1 MHTAVQCIGIYIL
14 WVVVVVFSFFLSGY
28 CSCCFFIFTVF
39 FLIIFFRFV
48 CGLLTERHSTLRA
61 SSSMSEQQQPRQRT
75 AVPVT
80 AASKAEVTV
89 EENFA
94 AMRHAAMSMFKQRTK
109 DLTMVSALTAEAE
122 VVEKLN
128 CQVQST
134 INSLQEQK
142 AILEARIEA
151 EERRVKEREE
161 QLRGVHTMLAQM
173 KEDQGVFSGVR
184 RSSEKIAMTLHQ
196 FVTQYTAKGGNVM
209 QLLERCHERTH
220 GRAPNEWRTATNDLR
235 RRQSVLEEHIKH
247 IETHQTLPSGFADI
261 LLEWSRGVWRQQHE
275 CATALR
281 VCEELLSHDALG
293 AIRGILP
300 TPTLVCG
307 CERLDEDCD
316 SYADAC
322 MREIDTLVGVGK
334 TIEDEGEHVGL
345 CCAVV
350 PSERVELARSRWLSV
365 HRLRL
370 SLREVVAASCD
381 LSKELE
387 EQLTLVKLLSDRVVV
402 LDAQIDDDQS
412 NLQQDSITIQR
423 EKEMHENLFSSWQK
437 ALQTAI
443 VHMQCEATCRFAVE
457 SKEADMARQEVELEA
472 KTAEMESQWTTLH
485 TQTMQLYTT
494 LLVEEQQKAE
504 TLCHLTSA
512 TDEHRTQ
519 ETRLVSFHEACE
531 KFEGAVRQ
539 ECDEMDRCALA
550 IVNHAS
556 QWMVAGATEEGNGKD
571 ENNEAVEE
579 EDSTRAS
586 AIKELLQQLLQF
598 EREEEKKE
606 EEEAQRENV
615 ALSSLMA
622 STGLDAELLRRAAH
636 SVAGFQR
643 EVDREVGI
651 HLQWRQETEKE
662 LLALAVE

>member
-1 MHTAVQCIGIYIL
+1 
-14 WVVVVVFSFFLSGY
+14 
-28 CSCCFFIFTVF
+28 
-39 FLIIFFRFV
+39 
-48 CGLLTERHSTLRA
+48 
-61 SSSMSEQQQPRQRT
+61 MSEQQQPKQRT
-75 AVPVT
+75 AVSVT

-128 CQVQST
+128 CQVYST

-196 FVTQYTAKGGNVM
+196 FVTQYTAKGGNVVH
-209 QLLERCHERTH
+209 LLERCHERTH

-247 IETHQTLPSGFADI
+247 IETHQTIPCGFADI

-275 CATALR
+275 CATALH
-281 VCEELLSHDALG
+281 VCEQLLSHDALG
-293 AIRGILP
+293 AIRGLLP
-300 TPTLVCG
+300 PPTLVYG
-307 CERLDEDCD
+307 HDSLDEDCD
-316 SYADAC
+316 IYADAC
-322 MREIDTLVGVGK
+322 MREIDNLVGVGK
-334 TIEDEGEHVGL
+334 TIEGEGENVGL

-350 PSERVELARSRWLSV
+350 PSERVEMARSRWTSV

-387 EQLTLVKLLSDRVVV
+387 EQLMLVKLLSDRVVV
-402 LDAQIDDDQS
+402 LDAQVEDAQS

-437 ALQTAI
+437 ALQTSI
-443 VHMQCEATCRFAVE
+443 VHMQCEATCRSAVE

-472 KTAEMESQWTTLH
+472 KTAEMEAQWTTLH
-485 TQTMQLYTT
+485 TQAMQLYTT
-494 LLVEEQQKAE
+494 LLVEEQQRAE
-504 TLCHLTSA
+504 ALCHLTSA
-512 TDEHRTQ
+512 TDEQRTQ
-519 ETRLVSFHEACE
+519 ETRLVALHEVCE

-550 IVNHAS
+550 ILNHAS
-556 QWMVAGATEEGNGKD
+556 HGMGAGAAGQGNGKD

-586 AIKELLQQLLQF
+586 AINDFLEQLLQCQ
-598 EREEEKKE
+598 REEEK
-606 EEEAQRENV
+606 EEAQRESV

-622 STGLDAELLRRAAH
+622 STGLDAELLQRAAD
-636 SVAGFQR
+636 SLAGLQQG
-643 EVDREVGI
+643 VDREMGI